1 MPAEVVDVVKV
12 LQYNLK
18 NIYLKSVAEFF
29 SNAFL
34 LLIYYL
40 FQFCAG
46 NYYFPLTD
54 YYWWYN
60 P

>member
-1 MPAEVVDVVKV
+1 MPAEVVDVAKA

-34 LLIYYL
+34 LLI
-40 FQFCAG
+40 
-46 NYYFPLTD
+46 
-54 YYWWYN
+54 
-60 P
+60 